1 MLKVYPILKRTHT
14 RYCLKYGHPSIMN
27 RNSQSMGISVQCWC
41 FFVVSTNGYQAYN
54 SLQFHI
60 NQYFSMGIVFVCG
73 FFGPYDTPV
82 EWPST
87 VERSFSI
94 SVSQEVTSR
103 MASSLLTS
111 QARAETRDCDEDQ
124 NSMLRAQSGFTW
136 WNIDEE
142 RKQSNMI
149 WLSYLHWSSI
159 IIIPII
165 VIINVIIVIIIVA
178 IIAIM

>member
-1 MLKVYPILKRTHT
+1 MVIPASWTGILNQWVY
-14 RYCLKYGHPSIMN
+14 
-27 RNSQSMGISVQCWC
+27 QSNVGA
-41 FFVVSTNGYQAYN
+41 FLLYQQMDIKCTIHYN
-54 SLQFHI
+54 SILI
-60 NQYFSMGIVFVCG
+60 NIFQLGIVFVCG

-87 VERSFSI
+87 VERSLSI

-159 IIIPII
+159 IIIVPII